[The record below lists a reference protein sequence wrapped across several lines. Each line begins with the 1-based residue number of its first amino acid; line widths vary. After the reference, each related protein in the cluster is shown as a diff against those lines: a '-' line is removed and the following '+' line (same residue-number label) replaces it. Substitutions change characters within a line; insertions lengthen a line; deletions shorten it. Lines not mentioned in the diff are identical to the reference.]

1 MPKNIIL
8 FASGSGSNAENIS
21 KYFHEDPRVRIR
33 AVMGNNLQAGVVE
46 RCKRLG
52 LPFYGFNRAAF
63 QDPGGF
69 VGVLRS
75 FDPDLIVLAGFL
87 WKVPEEV
94 VRAFPDAI
102 INIHPALLPAYGGKG
117 MYGMHVHRAV
127 VRDGASRTGITVHY
141 VNEAYD
147 EGAVILQREIPV
159 APGDSPEAVAEKVHA
174 LEYQYFPEAIENVLF
189 PDHG

>member
-21 KYFHEDPRVRIR
+21 KYFQKDPRVRIR

-63 QDPGGF
+63 QDPGGL

-75 FDPDLIVLAGFL
+75 FEPDLIVLAGFL
-87 WKVPEEV
+87 WKVPGEV

-127 VRDGASRTGITVHY
+127 VEDGAKRTGITVHY

-147 EGAVILQREIPV
+147 EGAVIMQREIPV
-159 APGDSPEAVAEKVHA
+159 TPGDTPESVADKVHA
-174 LEYQYFPEAIENVLF
+174 LEYEYFPKAIETVLF